1 MIMKT
6 VMSGLIAASALAA
19 IGSSAS
25 VALTPTG
32 LALNQVQQVQAAKA
46 AQELDNRLPVHK
58 AVWSEQEQRKFWEEL
73 ENRG

>member
-1 MIMKT
+1 MKT

-19 IGSSAS
+19 TGSSAS

-32 LALNQVQQVQAAKA
+32 LALNQVQQVQTAKA
-46 AQELDNRLPVHK
+46 AQEINSRLPAHK
-58 AVWSEQEQRKFWEEL
+58 AAWSEQDQRKFWEEL